1 MEFFAS
7 PLASVTHQLAEVYLL
22 AAPLALC
29 VTAGAGV
36 ALLFACAEGA
46 GRQLEWE
53 AGLVPRF
60 ERATLAL
67 QAGLLL
73 ATLGL
78 APALASPTGLRVAVA
93 ALPERFAFTHFSLTE
108 LSYFFLL
115 MTHAVLLLTALAFR
129 ASSLEQREYATAQPQ
144 QPKQSTDPSAAGQ
157 KQQWGEGSRSAAAF
171 ARVGSVRARRAAVLL
186 FTVTLLVLQALLQ
199 FFFTTTNVFVFFTTF
214 EAAALPVFFLVGFFG
229 KRTRKF
235 KAMYYLL
242 YFTLLSAAPL
252 LLTLLW
258 LYVRTGTASLP
269 ELTLLCRGGAFDRT
283 TELLGFCAF
292 LLPFGVKFA
301 LFPLHSW
308 LPEAHVEAPTEGS
321 MLLSGLLLKLGF
333 YGLVRFCFGLFPGAA
348 LAVAPLLLTAAMVG
362 CFATALV
369 AFRQVDVKKI
379 VAYWSV
385 LHMNACLFGFFALSA
400 VAAQAALF
408 LNLAHALI
416 SAGLFCAV
424 GVLQDRLKT
433 RSLLEISGLWSVMP
447 RWSALFGILLLG
459 NAGMPGTAGFLAEA
473 GLVWGLFGALPL
485 TGLLLLLPLSVGAL
499 RNFLLFTQ
507 ICWGVAHRYTGAVA
521 VASAGSPPQQ
531 SAAPLL
537 LNRFWDVTPAG
548 EGLVLGILATATL
561 VLGVW
566 PGFVLEMLEAPALE
580 LTPAGLRPRG
590 PAVSAAAVAAA
601 TYAPQS
607 AA

>member
-1 MEFFAS
+1 MEFFA
-7 PLASVTHQLAEVYLL
+7 PRLASITHQLAEVYLL

-29 VTAGAGV
+29 VTAGVGV

-46 GRQLEWE
+46 GRRLEWE
-53 AGLVPRF
+53 AALVPRF

-78 APALASPTGLRVAVA
+78 APALGSPTGLRVAVA
-93 ALPERFAFTHFSLTE
+93 ALPERFAFAHFSLTE

-115 MTHAVLLLTALAFR
+115 MTHVVLLLTTLAFR
-129 ASSLEQREYATAQPQ
+129 ANSLEQREYASA
-144 QPKQSTDPSAAGQ
+144 QPKQFTDLSAVAQ
-157 KQQWGEGSRSAAAF
+157 KQQWGESGRDTATF
-171 ARVGSVRARRAAVLL
+171 GRVGSAQARRAAVLL
-186 FTVTLLVLQALLQ
+186 FTVTLLVLQTLLQ
-199 FFFTTTNVFVFFTTF
+199 LFFTTTNAFVFFTTF
-214 EAAALPVFFLVGFFG
+214 EAAALPVFFLMGFFG

-369 AFRQVDVKKI
+369 AFRQIDVKKI

-400 VAAQAALF
+400 VATQAALF

-485 TGLLLLLPLSVGAL
+485 TGLLLLVPLSVGAL

-507 ICWGVAHRYTGAVA
+507 VCWGVAHRYTGAVV
-521 VASAGSPPQQ
+521 VASTGSPSQQ

-580 LTPAGLRPRG
+580 LIPAGLRPSG
-590 PAVSAAAVAAA
+590 PAAMSAAATAAH
-601 TYAPQS
+601 TPQS
-607 AA
+607 TA